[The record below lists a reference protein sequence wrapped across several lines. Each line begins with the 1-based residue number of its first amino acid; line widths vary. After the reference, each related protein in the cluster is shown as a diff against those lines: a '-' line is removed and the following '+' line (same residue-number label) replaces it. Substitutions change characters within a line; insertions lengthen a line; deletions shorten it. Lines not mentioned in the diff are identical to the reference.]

1 MLSEKPVSIPACPG
15 TQPCLFHSRD
25 PSVLHLYQSNQLET
39 LGELLF
45 AVLGQ
50 PQANPLAAETVI
62 VQAKGMGR
70 WLTFR
75 IAERFGV
82 CANVQFPL
90 PASFLWQ
97 LVETVLGRQEKQGG
111 FSADALAW
119 RLDALLRDA
128 PPAGLAEYLQDGNP
142 RKRWRLAMRVADV
155 FDQYLVYRPHWLAQ
169 WETGRLCGL
178 GADEAWQAGLWRKLS
193 ADRESPHRADLLE
206 RLIARLRGREALALP
221 ERIVLFGISSLA
233 PKVVEVLAALGTRIE
248 VCFFALNP
256 CQEAWGDVSRASLEG
271 DGLEVLSAG
280 HRLLAAWGAQGRAF
294 FDGLIECEPT
304 GHALFADVDP
314 FAPASLLTQLQ
325 MDILTL
331 SAASGP
337 RLLAD
342 NDRSVAVHV
351 CHSPMRQV
359 QALKDA
365 LLARFH
371 VNPNLQAGDVA
382 VLCPD
387 IEVYSPYIDAVFSP
401 QAGEVSIPYAIA
413 DRGAL
418 AASPLLAAWLTL
430 LKWPENQWEVDQ
442 VLALLE
448 VPAIAR
454 HAGFS
459 DDDASLLRDWLAE
472 SGIRRH
478 LGGDAYSWQAGLS
491 RLLLGAT
498 TPKEMRGAA
507 DDALFHGAY
516 PVADLDLSFMERIA
530 RLRRFIRNLADF
542 SLAIS
547 ADRPMAVWARELA
560 ISLDSLFMPDEQEAR
575 DLQAARDVL
584 AGLGEL
590 AVKTRLAT
598 PVARVAVQAWLSDK
612 LAAPS
617 GAGGFLTGGVTF
629 AQLMP
634 MRNLPFKVI
643 AILGLEDASFPRDAP
658 AEGFD
663 LMARNPL
670 PGDRARRLDDRW
682 LFLETLLAAREAL
695 LLFYAGRDL
704 HTDVALPPST
714 VIADL
719 LDVIRRDWRCADG
732 NDAAQALTTQ
742 HPLQAFSRRRF
753 ASDAPPAF
761 SARWAEIAALA
772 GRGGA
777 FPPALVTGALTLPL
791 PEVVELDDLLR
802 FAGDPCAWLLRR
814 LGAYFERGEGAL
826 LAREPFMLEEPTAR
840 RLFAE
845 ADLQADDGAVLAR
858 LGAGMGTLPV
868 GVLGA
873 AWAEQSAAAMQAPLQ
888 LWREQVPAAHVP
900 LQFDLEVEGVR
911 IVGSLHGLGSAGM
924 AHFDTRKM
932 QADKR
937 IRGWLQHLLLCV
949 AQPAGVAPCTTQ
961 IWRDNVVTL
970 AVVPDAQARLA
981 DWLRAYRQAHC
992 GPLPFLPRT
1001 SLAYIEGLQSSRD
1014 GGIAKAEAAALRAWL
1029 GDERMMG
1036 EAAYQSVRAVWRG
1049 NSPFHE
1055 EFAALAER
1063 LLSPL
1068 LAAQS
1073 KVAL

>member
-1 MLSEKPVSIPACPG
+1 M
-15 TQPCLFHSRD
+15 
-25 PSVLHLYQSNQLET
+25 LHLYQSNQLET
-39 LGELLF
+39 LSELLF

-97 LVETVLGRQEKQGG
+97 LVEMVLGRQERQGG

-128 PPAGLAEYLQDGNP
+128 PPAGLHDYLEDGNP
-142 RKRWRLAMRVADV
+142 RKRWRLAGRVADV
-155 FDQYLVYRPHWLAQ
+155 FDQYLVYRPHWLAE
-169 WETGRLCGL
+169 WEAGRLCGL
-178 GADEAWQAGLWRKLS
+178 GADEVWQAGLWRKLS
-193 ADRESPHRADLLE
+193 ADRDSPHRADLLE
-206 RLIARLRGREALALP
+206 RLIARLRSGEAIALP

-256 CQEAWGDVSRASLEG
+256 CQEAWGDVSRASLET
-271 DGLEVLSAG
+271 DGLEAPGAG

-294 FDGLIECEPT
+294 FDGLIECEPM
-304 GHALFADVDP
+304 GHALFADVDTS
-314 FAPASLLTQLQ
+314 APASLLLQLQ

-331 SAASGP
+331 ASAPTS
-337 RLLAD
+337 RLLED
-342 NDRSVAVHV
+342 GDRSIAVHV

-371 VNPNLQAGDVA
+371 VNPTLQAGDIA

-387 IEVYSPYIDAVFSP
+387 IEAYSPYIDAVFSP
-401 QAGEVSIPYAIA
+401 QTGEVTIPYAIA

-418 AASPLLAAWLTL
+418 AASPLLVAWLTL

-454 HAGFS
+454 HAGFN
-459 DDDASLLRDWLAE
+459 DEDTSLLRDWLAE
-472 SGIRRH
+472 SGIRRN
-478 LGGDAYSWQAGLS
+478 LGGDAFSWQAGLS

-498 TPKEMRGAA
+498 TPKAMRGAA
-507 DDALFHGAY
+507 DDALFHGSY
-516 PVADLDLSFMERIA
+516 PVADLDLGFVERIA

-542 SLAIS
+542 SLAIG
-547 ADRPMAVWARELA
+547 ADRPMAQWARELG
-560 ISLDSLFMPDEQEAR
+560 ISLDSLFTPDEAEAR

-584 AGLGEL
+584 ASLGEL

-598 PVARVAVQAWLSDK
+598 PVARVAVHAWLSDK

-658 AEGFD
+658 TEGFD
-663 LMARNPL
+663 LMARHAL

-704 HTDVALPPST
+704 HTDVVLPPST

-719 LDVIRRDWRCADG
+719 LDVVRRDWCCADG
-732 NDAAQALTTQ
+732 SDAAQAIITQ
-742 HPLQAFSRRRF
+742 HPLQAFSRQRF
-753 ASDAPPAF
+753 AAAAPPAY

-772 GRGGA
+772 GRGA
-777 FPPALVTGALTLPL
+777 AHPPALVTGTFSLPL
-791 PEVVELDDLLR
+791 PEVIELDDLLR
-802 FAGDPCAWLLRR
+802 FAGDPCAWLLRH
-814 LGAYFERGEGAL
+814 LHAYFERGEAAL
-826 LAREPFMLEEPTAR
+826 QPREPFVLDGAAAR
-840 RLFAE
+840 QLFIE
-845 ADLQADDGAVLAR
+845 ADLQADDAATLAQ
-858 LGAGMGTLPV
+858 LGAGMGRLPDGAL
-868 GVLGA
+868 GV
-873 AWAEQSAAAMQAPLQ
+873 AWAEQAAASIHAPLQ
-888 LWREQVPAAHVP
+888 HWRAQAPTAQVAM
-900 LQFDLEVEGVR
+900 QFDVD
-911 IVGSLHGLGSAGM
+911 IAGSRLIGSMHGLSSSGM

-932 QADKR
+932 SADRR

-949 AQPAGVAPCTTQ
+949 AQPAGVAPHTTL
-961 IWRDNVVTL
+961 IWLDNMVLFAAVTE
-970 AVVPDAQARLA
+970 AQDLLA
-981 DWLRAYRQAHC
+981 DWLEAYRQAHRR
-992 GPLPFLPRT
+992 PLYYLPRS
-1001 SLAYIEGLQSSRD
+1001 SLAYVDGLSSR
-1014 GGIAKAEAAALRAWL
+1014 GGSPDKAEAAALRAWE
-1029 GDERMMG
+1029 GDERSMG
-1036 EAAYQSVRAVWRG
+1036 ESAYQAVRAVWRG
-1049 NSPFHE
+1049 NSPINA

-1063 LLSPL
+1063 LLAPM
-1068 LAAQS
+1068 LAAQE